1 MAIATAVKDRIVKA
15 TMPVAKVQKMGLFII
30 AARIEN
36 SLFNVDNPVLGVE
49 AFG

>member
-1 MAIATAVKDRIVKA
+1 MTMATAVKDRIVKA
-15 TMPVAKVQKMGLFII
+15 TTPVAKVQKMGLFVI

-36 SLFNVDNPVLGVE
+36 ALFNVDNPVLGVE